1 MAVYYPKTCDMNLI
15 NYIIASTILFCDWG
29 TLNTETVSQKTD
41 SRAPET
47 TSITKSSQQKD
58 PFFNRVYFSKSD
70 AEKILGEKA
79 FLSDSSS
86 TIKKDTLERK
96 TAFTA
101 YSRDPKTG
109 KTGIIYFMIEQYSR
123 ELSAKQAYNSIKVAN
138 ENHEGVKLLHAMG
151 DEAYF
156 HSDGKNFYFVLVR
169 KGKLM
174 FRMKVN
180 KITSHT
186 SLSEFNLVSQKISDE
201 L

>member
-1 MAVYYPKTCDMNLI
+1 MYLTSYLV
-15 NYIIASTILFCDWG
+15 ASAILFWSCG
-29 TLNTETVSQKTD
+29 HLNSEKISQKTD
-41 SRAPET
+41 PS
-47 TSITKSSQQKD
+47 TSDTIPTTKSAQEKH

-86 TIKKDTLERK
+86 TVKKDTFESK
-96 TAFTA
+96 SAYTA
-101 YSRDPKTG
+101 YSKDQKAG
-109 KTGIIYFMIEQYSR
+109 KTGVIYFMIEEYNQ
-123 ELSAKQAYNSIKVAN
+123 ELSAKNAYNFFYEAN
-138 ENHEGVKLLHAMG
+138 KHHEGIKMVHDMG

-156 HSDGKNFYFVLVR
+156 HSDGKNFYFYLVR
-169 KGKLM
+169 KGKIM

-186 SLSEFNLVSQKISDE
+186 SLNEFNLVSKKISDD